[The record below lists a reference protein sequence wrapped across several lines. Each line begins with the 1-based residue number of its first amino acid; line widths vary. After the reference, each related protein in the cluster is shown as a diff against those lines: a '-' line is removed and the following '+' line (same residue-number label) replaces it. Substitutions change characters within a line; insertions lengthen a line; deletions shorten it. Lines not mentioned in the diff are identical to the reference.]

1 MRTLSTLTTCSLLLA
16 ALALAG
22 PGAAQPAEKAGEA
35 AGSEKAGEA
44 AGSAPAR
51 GPRNGWWNDPKVV
64 EQLTLSEEQRKKMD
78 GYYENFREALRAG
91 EGREARSAFTEAL
104 KAGDWK
110 KARSSLAQLSKESS
124 LPVQTHGELKIDIL
138 STLSKEQLAK
148 LVEGYPRL
156 IAQPWVRM
164 PPRRGG
170 PRQRTR

>member
-1 MRTLSTLTTCSLLLA
+1 MRTLSTLTTCGLLLA

-22 PGAAQPAEKAGEA
+22 PGAAQPAEKPA
-35 AGSEKAGEA
+35 AKADEA

-78 GYYENFREALRAG
+78 GYYESFREALRAG

-104 KAGDWK
+104 KAGNWK
-110 KARSSLAQLSKESS
+110 KARSSLAELSKESS
-124 LPVQTHGELKIDIL
+124 LPVQIHGELKIDIL

-156 IAQPWVRM
+156 IAQPWVRI

-170 PRQRTR
+170 PPRQRGGANR